1 MPLFD
6 TSNRT
11 ESAACDTVAVTQA
24 LSVQEIQCNNLNA
37 NRRINVTGSI
47 VVVGTGDL
55 SYHIDL
61 RC

>member
-6 TSNRT
+6 TSNRS
-11 ESAACDTVAVTQA
+11 ESVSCDTASATQGF
-24 LSVQEIQCNNLNA
+24 SVEEIQCVNLNA
-37 NRRINVTGSI
+37 NRRVNVTGAI
-47 VVVGTGDL
+47 VVLGAGDL